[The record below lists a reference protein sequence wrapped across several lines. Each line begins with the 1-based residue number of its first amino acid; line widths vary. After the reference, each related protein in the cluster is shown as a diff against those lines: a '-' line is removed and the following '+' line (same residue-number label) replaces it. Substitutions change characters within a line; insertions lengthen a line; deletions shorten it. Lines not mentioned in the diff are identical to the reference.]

1 MLIFGRKITGYATR
15 PYNQGRRNEKSAR
28 GGQNV
33 LKDTDKILNM
43 LKSIPGD
50 LEGRLHFS

>member
-1 MLIFGRKITGYATR
+1 MRLDLTIRDVGTRKAPG
-15 PYNQGRRNEKSAR
+15 G